1 VGAAEA
7 AGAPMNSEPVRPTA
21 AAKPA
26 HLLRQ
31 LDELDELNEPPVR
44 RVLSA
49 GHPVAVRRDH

>member
-1 VGAAEA
+1 
-7 AGAPMNSEPVRPTA
+7 MNSEPVRPTA

-31 LDELDELNEPPVR
+31 LDELDELNEPPVG

-49 GHPVAVRRDH
+49 GHLVADRRDH